1 MRAQFLTREEVLLFF
16 TVSKLALRPICPP
29 IKMLMAVKQPRH
41 EAGNSIPSTAEVKKV
56 CGAKPP
62 PSQSTGHSA

>member
-1 MRAQFLTREEVLLFF
+1 MIPLVIFMRRGILFF
-16 TVSKLALRPICPP
+16 TVSKLALGPICPP
-29 IKMLMAVKQPRH
+29 IKTIMAVKQPRH

-62 PSQSTGHSA
+62 PSQSKHGA